1 VRFYLAIAIA
11 VVSSFILVAIVS
23 ALSSKLLAHLE
34 TAERQKKWLT
44 AVVAVGALIV
54 TWWLVD
60 TVSPVHLLLH
70 ASR

>member
-11 VVSSFILVAIVS
+11 VVSSFILLAIVS

-44 AVVAVGALIV
+44 AVIAIGALIV
-54 TWWLVD
+54 MWWLVD
-60 TVSPVHLLLH
+60 TLSPVHLFLQ

>member
-1 VRFYLAIAIA
+1 MRFYLAIAIA